1 MKTGNYYTAKSEIE
15 KLDKQADFYGKVR
28 DIVGFS
34 EGVLWED
41 WEIKSLQ
48 RIADARYIEITK
60 SLKF

>member
-1 MKTGNYYTAKSEIE
+1 MRKGNYYTAKKAIE
-15 KLDKQADFYGKVR
+15 KIEKQSGFYDVVR

-34 EGVLWED
+34 EGTFWED

-60 SLKF
+60 GLIF

>member
-28 DIVGFS
+28 DIVGFN

-60 SLKF
+60 SIKF

>member
-1 MKTGNYYTAKSEIE
+1 MKTGNYYKAKKAIQNIT
-15 KLDKQADFYGKVR
+15 KQGGFYDAVR

-34 EGVLWED
+34 DGVFWED

-60 SLKF
+60 AL